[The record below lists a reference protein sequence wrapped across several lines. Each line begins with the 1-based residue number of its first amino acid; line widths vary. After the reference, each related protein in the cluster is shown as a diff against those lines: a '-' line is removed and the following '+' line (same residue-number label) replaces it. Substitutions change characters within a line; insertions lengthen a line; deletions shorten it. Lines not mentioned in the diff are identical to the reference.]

1 MKVRMQGRISMNDI
15 KTKIYELTELI
26 NRYRKEYYEQDNP
39 SVSDTEYDSLLHH
52 LEALEQEYPEYAF
65 PSSPTK
71 AVGYTPNTAFEKV
84 VFTEPML
91 SLGDIFSAEE
101 VKEFVL
107 RIYAMGYHPSF
118 VCELKIDGIASSATY
133 QKGFFS
139 LGSTRGNGSVGENI
153 TDNMKTIDELPKV
166 LHEDVD
172 MEVRGEV
179 YMARST
185 LSFLNEQRRN
195 QGLEEFKNCRNA
207 AGGSLRQLD
216 SQITKERNL
225 QVFNYTLVHPEKY
238 GVKTQ
243 VEALEFLKQHGF
255 QINPHYRYCENVD
268 DILSYLEEWKE
279 RRKTLDY
286 DTDGVVIKVNEFEL
300 YEKIG
305 YTVKAPKWGIAYK
318 FPALE
323 VETKLLDIVY
333 TVGRT
338 GNITPNAVLEPVLIS
353 GSVVQR
359 ATLNNEDF
367 CLERDVRIGDYVV
380 VRKAGEIIP
389 EVVGVNL
396 ERRKAGLKPF
406 QMIEE
411 CPVCHKPLERKE
423 NESLH
428 FCVNPNCDGRK
439 LATLIYF
446 ASRVGMDIEGL
457 GEKLLE
463 DLYELGYVKEIVDIY
478 HLKTY
483 RDELIRLEGLG
494 EKSVDTLLEN
504 IEKSK
509 ENPLDK
515 VITALGIRF
524 VGSKVSKVLAK
535 EFGSLDRLFNATL
548 DELLSIRDIGI
559 SIAQSVLQYK
569 EEHEDLLQQ
578 LKSLGINPTMEK
590 EDTSRLIFSGKAI
603 VLTGKLET
611 MTREEASSLI
621 EKLGGQATTSVSKKT
636 WLVVAG
642 SDAGS
647 KKDKAIQLGIKVI
660 NEQEFLEMCR

>member
-1 MKVRMQGRISMNDI
+1 MDEI

-26 NRYRKEYYEQDNP
+26 NKYRKEYYELDNP
-39 SVSDTEYDSLLHH
+39 SISDFEYDSLIHN
-52 LEALEQEYPEYAF
+52 LEELEKEYPEYAF
-65 PSSPTK
+65 PNSPTK

-91 SLGDIFSAEE
+91 SLGDIFNAEE
-101 VKEFVL
+101 VKEFVN
-107 RIYAMGYHPSF
+107 RIYLMGYHPSF

-133 QKGFFS
+133 HKGFFT
-139 LGSTRGNGSVGENI
+139 LGSTRGDGTVGENI
-153 TDNMKTIDELPKV
+153 TDNMKTIDNLPKV
-166 LHEDVD
+166 LNSDID

-185 LSFLNEQRRN
+185 LDSLNDQRKKD
-195 QGLEEFKNCRNA
+195 GLDEFKNCRNA

-216 SQITKERNL
+216 SEVTRSRHL

-243 VEALEFLKQHGF
+243 VEALNFLKQHGF
-255 QINPHYRYCENVD
+255 SINPNFRHCENVD
-268 DILSYLEEWKE
+268 EILAYLEEWKDK
-279 RRKTLDY
+279 RKELDY
-286 DTDGVVIKVNEFEL
+286 DTDGVVIKVNEFAL
-300 YEKIG
+300 YDKIG

-367 CLERDVRIGDYVV
+367 CIERDVRIGDYVI

-389 EVVGVNL
+389 EVVGVNFD
-396 ERRKAGLKPF
+396 RRTPGLIPF
-406 QMIEE
+406 SMIEN
-411 CPVCHKPLERKE
+411 CPVCHKPLQRKE

-428 FCVNPNCDGRK
+428 FCTNPSCDGRK

-446 ASRVGMDIEGL
+446 ASRPAMDIEGL

-463 DLYELGYVKEIVDIY
+463 DLYNLGYVREIIDIY
-478 HLKTY
+478 HLNKY
-483 RDELIRLEGLG
+483 RNQLINLEGLG
-494 EKSVDTLLEN
+494 EKSVDTLLDN

-509 ENPLDK
+509 NNSLDK
-515 VITALGIRF
+515 VITSLGIRF
-524 VGSKVSKVLAK
+524 VGAKVSKVLAK
-535 EFGSLDRLFNATL
+535 EFGSLDKLFSASFTDL
-548 DELLSIRDIGI
+548 ISIKDIGDVIALSI
-559 SIAQSVLQYK
+559 VQYGK
-569 EEHEDLLQQ
+569 ENKLLLEQ
-578 LKSLGINPTMEK
+578 LKSLGINPIIEK
-590 EDTSRLIFSGKAI
+590 NDEDESKLIFKGKAI

-621 EKLGGQATTSVSKKT
+621 EKLGGQATTSVSKNT

-647 KKDKAIQLGIKVI
+647 KKDKALKLGIKII
-660 NEQEFLEMCR
+660 NEQEFLEMCK